1 MAFSFINKLLRRYTP
16 PTCTLEL
23 WVRRSRLRPFWKPV
37 SAKDWQFNL
46 RFDDPRMPE
55 EQQITLKGDR
65 QQLDNLYGI
74 VEGYLQ
80 NFLQQTR
87 DLWVAPASE
96 KTSQKTVLED
106 SPLDLS
112 AQTSTQTPAKTSAE
126 TSVLAAT
133 QPFLR
138 SQGLLRHELHGGI
151 LTQTA
156 SSPIVTLS
164 TTQLFDLTH
173 ALDDYHRDLPSL
185 LHPQPSSAQ
194 QSTQWIVGGIAI
206 ALGFMGLVFGQER
219 WQKMIAPTALNPDPK
234 PTSSEANPYLNA
246 VPPVPL
252 PPTQPLPTPSL
263 DPKLARRDPLP
274 LPPPATSGD
283 PLNRSQGNPLQNPG
297 LRVLPPIPVAPPAP
311 PLPAGANSTVGLNPI
326 SSGILNI
333 VPLSPNKDTKVSPL
347 QKLPLPPPLAARG
360 ENSANSANSRDSAIA
375 SRLAPNFATGATS
388 EGTSPQE
395 MMRARNATPPAQ
407 TKLLDTIPQ
416 VAEVRSHFQQHWQKP
431 VDLKQSL
438 EYRLTIKPN
447 GSLAKIVPLGKAASI
462 YQPQV
467 GMPAIGEVFVS
478 PLRQQEDQTIRLV
491 LDLEGKVSTFLE

>member
-1 MAFSFINKLLRRYTP
+1 MAFPFINKLLRRYTP

-23 WVRRSRLRPFWKPV
+23 WVRRSRLRPFWNPI

-46 RFDDPRMPE
+46 RFDDPRIPE

-65 QQLDNLYGI
+65 QQLDNLHGI
-74 VEGYLQ
+74 VGGYLQ
-80 NFLQQTR
+80 NFLRQTR
-87 DLWVAPASE
+87 ELWVAPASQ
-96 KTSQKTVLED
+96 KTSQKTL
-106 SPLDLS
+106 
-112 AQTSTQTPAKTSAE
+112 AQTSAQAP
-126 TSVLAAT
+126 VLAAT
-133 QPFLR
+133 APFLR
-138 SQGLLRHELHGGI
+138 SQGFLSHELHGGI

-164 TTQLFDLTH
+164 TTQLFDLTQ
-173 ALDDYHRDLPSL
+173 ALDDYYRDLPSL
-185 LHPQPSSAQ
+185 LNPQPKSAP
-194 QSTQWIVGGIAI
+194 QSTRWLVGGIAI
-206 ALGFMGLVFGQER
+206 ALGVLGLFFGQDR
-219 WQKMIAPTALNPDPK
+219 WQKMIAPTALNPSPK
-234 PTSSEANPYLNA
+234 PTSSGANPYLNV

-252 PPTQPLPTPSL
+252 PPTKSLPTPSL
-263 DPKLARRDPLP
+263 APQLAQRDSLP
-274 LPPPATSGD
+274 LPPPVTPGE
-283 PLNRSQGNPLQNPG
+283 PLNRSQSNPLQNPG
-297 LRVLPPIPVAPPAP
+297 LQVLPPIPVAPPAP

-333 VPLSPNKDTKVSPL
+333 PALSPDKDAKVSPL
-347 QKLPLPPPLAARG
+347 QKLPPPPPLVAKG
-360 ENSANSANSRDSAIA
+360 ANSANSSNAAIA
-375 SRLAPNFATGATS
+375 SRLAPNFAPGAAS

-395 MMRARNATPPAQ
+395 MMRARNATAPTQ

-416 VAEVRSHFQQHWQKP
+416 VAEVRTYFQQHWQKSA
-431 VDLKQSL
+431 DLKQSL

-467 GMPAIGEVFVS
+467 GMPAIGEVFVT